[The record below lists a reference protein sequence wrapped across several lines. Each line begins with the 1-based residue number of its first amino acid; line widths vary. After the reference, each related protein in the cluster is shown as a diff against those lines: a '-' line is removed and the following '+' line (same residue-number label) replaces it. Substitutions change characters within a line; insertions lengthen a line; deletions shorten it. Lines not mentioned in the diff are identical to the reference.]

1 MHAQTSHHQ
10 IVIVGG
16 GSGGLTVAARLKRA
30 LPRPDIAIMEPSRT
44 HYYQPLWTLVGA
56 GIVNKEVTARPE
68 ADYIPQGV
76 HWIQDHA
83 AELHPAE
90 HTVITRS
97 GMAVSYDY
105 LVVAPGIQLDWDKI
119 PGLPAAL
126 GTHGVCS
133 NYAYEQADKTWETLQ
148 RFQGGNAVFTMP
160 STPIKCGGAPQKI
173 MYLADEHFR
182 RRGVR
187 EKAHIIGAFASKAI
201 FGIPMFARAIER
213 ILERKEIDFR
223 PHHDLIALSP
233 EDKMAV
239 FRVTHGETSQEVTL
253 PYDMIHVT
261 PPQSAPDCIKS
272 SPLAHA
278 EGPFQG
284 WLKVDPYTLQNS
296 DYPEVFGLGDATGIP
311 NAKTGAAVRK
321 QAPVVVANLC
331 AMMQQQPL
339 SARYNGYGS
348 CPLVT
353 GYGKVMM
360 IEFDYD
366 GKPVP
371 TFPLDPTQ
379 ERYSMYLLKRYAL
392 PFMYW
397 HGMLRGRA

>member
-1 MHAQTSHHQ
+1 MSTQSSHHQ
-10 IVIVGG
+10 ILIVGG
-16 GSGGLTVAARLKRA
+16 GSGGLTVAARLKRV
-30 LPRPDIAIMEPSRT
+30 LPRPDIAIVEPSRT

-56 GIVNKEVTARPE
+56 GIVPKEVTARPE
-68 ADYIPQGV
+68 ADYIPPGV
-76 HWIQDHA
+76 RWIQDA
-83 AELHPAE
+83 AVELRPAD

-97 GMAVSYDY
+97 GTALSYDY
-105 LVVAPGIQLDWDKI
+105 LVVAPGIQIDWDKI
-119 PGLPAAL
+119 PSLPEAL
-126 GTHGVCS
+126 GTNGVCS

-187 EKAHIIGAFASKAI
+187 EKTHMIGAFASKAI
-201 FGIPMFARAIER
+201 FGIPMFARAIEP
-213 ILERKEIDFR
+213 ILQRKAIDFR

-239 FRVTHGETSQEVTL
+239 FRVTHGETTQDMVM

-261 PPQSAPDCIKS
+261 PPQSAPDFIKA

-278 EGPFQG
+278 EGPFRG
-284 WLKVDPYTLQNS
+284 WLKVDPYTLQNP

-321 QAPVVVANLC
+321 QAPVVIANLC
-331 AMMQQQPL
+331 AMAQQQPL
-339 SARYNGYGS
+339 RARYNGYGS

-366 GKPVP
+366 GEPVP
-371 TFPLDPTQ
+371 TFPLDPTK

-397 HGMLRGRA
+397 HGMLRGRV